1 MRGVKVNLR
10 CGVFFLMWIIQSTTV
25 VDVAGTHQGIPPQ
38 VVKLWA
44 SAFGGEMK
52 SIAAKYSGSQLL
64 QKWVIHNQCQCV
76 TNAVLLT
83 CHWSNTA
90 SPSKIKQKYKEF
102 ERSVRVEEID
112 GLKLVKRLA
121 ENMEEMFRKKAEA
134 MKILRHRGLKR
145 IRFYLKFAYMQRTI
159 FLPASLSTPS
169 PVAFEK
175 RFLSIR
181 TPIYS
186 MRTTPTCR
194 VGFSKALSGKLA
206 WLGLRPR
213 LVKLVNAFCTTN
225 ATPLGYSTLFQAIKI
240 CVVMLT
246 DPLFLVLPQ
255 YEYFN
260 AVLINERDEY
270 GNRVELGGEFIL
282 QPNDHFNNLSVNL
295 SLSVV
300 QVPTNMYNKGS
311 FFTLM
316 LLPEAVWN
324 FIVIKAK
331 TEALQHSIA
340 LLYSAIVNGVYW
352 SEALNRVFVD
362 NFERDPSLIWQ
373 YFGSAKG
380 FFRQYPGIKWT
391 PDEHGVIAFDCRNRK
406 WYIQAATS
414 PKDVVILVDV
424 SGSMKGLRLT
434 IAKQTVSSILDT
446 LGDDDFFN
454 IIAYNEELRYVEP
467 CLNGTLVQADV
478 TNKDHFREHLDKLFA
493 KGIGMLDR
501 ALTEAFELLSDVV
514 LWSNQNNLEL
524 NTAKTLEMTVD
535 FKRSPPALSALT
547 MLDRT
552 IMAVKSH
559 KFLGPTITKELKWD
573 SNISSIIKK
582 TQQRMYFLRQLR
594 KFYLSQELMF
604 NQTGRGSVCSQAIML
619 VTDGAVDTYDAVFV
633 KYNWPDRK
641 VRIFPYL
648 IGRESAFADNL
659 KWMACTNKGYF
670 TQISTLAD
678 VQENV
683 MEYLHVLSRPKVID
697 QEHDVVWTEAYIDST
712 LPQAQKLE
720 DNQGPVLMTTVAMPV
735 FSTKNE
741 TMNRGILLG
750 VVGTDVPVS
759 ELLKTIP
766 KYKLGIHGY
775 AFAIT
780 NNGYILTHPDLRP
793 LYEEGKK
800 RRKPNYSSVDLSEV
814 EWEDKDDEL
823 RNAMVNRKTGIFS
836 MEVKKTVD
844 KGKRVLVLHNDY
856 YYTDIKG
863 TPFSLGVALSRGH
876 GKYFFRGSVTVEE
889 GLHDLEHP
897 DVALADE
904 WTYCNTDE
912 HPEHRYLSQIEAIKL
927 YLSGEQPHLKCDKEL
942 IQEVLFDAVVTAPI
956 EAYWTSLALNKSEN
970 SDKGVEI
977 AYLGTRTGLSR
988 INLFV
993 VPDQL
998 SNQDFLTAEDKE
1010 GVFNADHFPLWYKR
1024 AAEQVPGTF
1033 VYSLPFNTGS
1043 ENKSVVLAST
1053 AIQLLDERKSPIAAA
1068 VGIQM
1073 KLEFFQRKFWTA
1085 SRQCAALDGKCSI
1098 SCDNHD
1104 INCYLIDN
1112 NGFILVAEDSS
1123 LTGVFFGEAEGAVMS
1138 KLLSM
1143 GSFKRVTLYDY
1154 QAICRIYAESSDG
1167 SSSLL
1172 DPYFAFFAAVKWLLT
1187 ELVIFLVEFNLY
1199 SWWHSD
1205 FTAKAQGDS
1214 RTMLVPCDTEYP
1226 VFISERTIK
1235 ETTGNVGCDDCNKSF
1250 VIQQIPSS
1258 NLFMVVVDNK
1268 CTCRDFG
1275 PITMDPIEIMYI
1287 LLEKISF
1294 IASSTRVLLNLT
1306 AHNESL
1312 KCERL
1317 KLQKHRRRPDTC
1329 HPFHPK
1335 ENSMECGRALGL
1347 TPSLTVTF
1355 LAFLVALFPR

>member
-1 MRGVKVNLR
+1 MRSVKAVSAHLR
-10 CGVFFLMWIIQSTTV
+10 CGIVFFLWIIQSTTV
-25 VDVAGTHQGIPPQ
+25 VDVVGTHQGIPLSD
-38 VVKLWA
+38 VKLWA

-64 QKWVIHNQCQCV
+64 QK
-76 TNAVLLT
+76 
-83 CHWSNTA
+83 
-90 SPSKIKQKYKEF
+90 KYKEY
-102 ERSVRVEEID
+102 EHSVRVEEID
-112 GLKLVKRLA
+112 GLKLVERLA
-121 ENMEEMFRKKAEA
+121 KNMEEMFHKKAEA
-134 MKILRHRGLKR
+134 MK
-145 IRFYLKFAYMQRTI
+145 
-159 FLPASLSTPS
+159 
-169 PVAFEK
+169 
-175 RFLSIR
+175 
-181 TPIYS
+181 
-186 MRTTPTCR
+186 
-194 VGFSKALSGKLA
+194 
-206 WLGLRPR
+206 R
-213 LVKLVNAFCTTN
+213 LVEAAEEAHL
-225 ATPLGYSTLFQAIKI
+225 QHEE
-240 CVVMLT
+240 
-246 DPLFLVLPQ
+246 DPNLQ

-260 AVLINERDEY
+260 AVLINELDDV
-270 GNRVELGGEFIL
+270 GNNVELGGEFIL

-300 QVPTNMYNKGS
+300 QVPTNMYNKD
-311 FFTLM
+311 
-316 LLPEAVWN
+316 
-324 FIVIKAK
+324 
-331 TEALQHSIA
+331 
-340 LLYSAIVNGVYW
+340 SAIVNGVYW
-352 SEALNRVFVD
+352 SEALNKVFVD

-454 IIAYNEELRYVEP
+454 IIAYNEELHYVEP

-493 KGIGMLDR
+493 KGIGMLDV
-501 ALTEAFELLSDVV
+501 ALTEAFELLTD
-514 LWSNQNNLEL
+514 
-524 NTAKTLEMTVD
+524 
-535 FKRSPPALSALT
+535 
-547 MLDRT
+547 
-552 IMAVKSH
+552 
-559 KFLGPTITKELKWD
+559 
-573 SNISSIIKK
+573 
-582 TQQRMYFLRQLR
+582 
-594 KFYLSQELMF
+594 F

-619 VTDGAVDTYDAVFV
+619 VTDGAVDTYDTVFA

-659 KWMACTNKGYF
+659 KWMACANKGYF

-697 QEHDVVWTEAYIDST
+697 QEHDVVWTEAYIDNT
-712 LPQAQKLE
+712 ME
-720 DNQGPVLMTTVAMPV
+720 DNQGPGLMTTVAMPV

-741 TMNRGILLG
+741 TKNKGILLG

-814 EWEDKDDEL
+814 EWEDKDDVL
-823 RNAMVNRKTGIFS
+823 RNAMVNRKTGTFS

-856 YYTDIKG
+856 YYTDIRG

-876 GKYFFRGSVTVEE
+876 GKYFFRGSVAVED

-904 WTYCNTDE
+904 WTYCNTGE
-912 HPEHRYLSQIEAIKL
+912 HPEHRYLSQIQAIKL
-927 YLSGEQPHLKCDKEL
+927 YLDGEEPHLKCDKEL

-998 SNQDFLTAEDKE
+998 SSQDFLTAEDKE

-1085 SRQCAALDGKCSI
+1085 SRQ
-1098 SCDNHD
+1098 D

-1138 KLLSM
+1138 RLLAM

-1167 SSSLL
+1167 SSRLL
-1172 DPYFAFFAAVKWLLT
+1172 DVT
-1187 ELVIFLVEFNLY
+1187 HRN
-1199 SWWHSD
+1199 
-1205 FTAKAQGDS
+1205 G

-1226 VFISERTIK
+1226 AFISERTIK
-1235 ETTGNVGCDDCNKSF
+1235 ETTGNIDCDDCIKSF

-1258 NLFMVVVDNK
+1258 NLFMVVVDNN
-1268 CTCRDFG
+1268 CVCV
-1275 PITMDPIEIMYI
+1275 
-1287 LLEKISF
+1287 S
-1294 IASSTRVLLNLT
+1294 LNLP

-1317 KLQKHRRRPDTC
+1317 KLQKDRRRPETC
-1329 HPFHPK
+1329 HPFHPE
-1335 ENSMECGRALGL
+1335 ENSMECGRASCL
-1347 TPSLTVTF
+1347 TPSVTATF
-1355 LAFLVALFPR
+1355 FALLVALFPR

>member
-1 MRGVKVNLR
+1 MQVGRCCRFMWLVLLFSTQNIGATGV
-10 CGVFFLMWIIQSTTV
+10 G
-25 VDVAGTHQGIPPQ
+25 GTHQSIPPS

-52 SIAAKYSGSQLL
+52 SISAKYSGSQLL
-64 QKWVIHNQCQCV
+64 QK
-76 TNAVLLT
+76 
-83 CHWSNTA
+83 
-90 SPSKIKQKYKEF
+90 KYKEF
-102 ERSVRVEEID
+102 ERAVRVEEID
-112 GLKLVKRLA
+112 GLRLVKRLA
-121 ENMEEMFRKKAEA
+121 KNMEEMFHKKAQA
-134 MKILRHRGLKR
+134 MK
-145 IRFYLKFAYMQRTI
+145 
-159 FLPASLSTPS
+159 
-169 PVAFEK
+169 
-175 RFLSIR
+175 
-181 TPIYS
+181 
-186 MRTTPTCR
+186 
-194 VGFSKALSGKLA
+194 
-206 WLGLRPR
+206 R
-213 LVKLVNAFCTTN
+213 LVEAAEEAHLQHEEN
-225 ATPLGYSTLFQAIKI
+225 PDL
-240 CVVMLT
+240 
-246 DPLFLVLPQ
+246 Q

-260 AVLINERDEY
+260 AVLINED
-270 GNRVELGGEFIL
+270 VELGGKFVL
-282 QPNDHFNNLSVNL
+282 QPNDHFNNRSVNL

-300 QVPTNMYNKGS
+300 QVPTNMYNKD
-311 FFTLM
+311 
-316 LLPEAVWN
+316 
-324 FIVIKAK
+324 
-331 TEALQHSIA
+331 
-340 LLYSAIVNGVYW
+340 SAIVNGVYW
-352 SEALNRVFVD
+352 SEALNKVFVD

-380 FFRQYPGIKWT
+380 FFRQYPGIKWK
-391 PDEHGVIAFDCRNRK
+391 PDDHGVIAFDCRNRK

-434 IAKQTVSSILDT
+434 IARQTVSSILDT

-454 IIAYNEELRYVEP
+454 IIAYNEELHYVEP

-493 KGIGMLDR
+493 QGIGMLDI
-501 ALTEAFELLSDVV
+501 ALTEAFNLLSD
-514 LWSNQNNLEL
+514 
-524 NTAKTLEMTVD
+524 
-535 FKRSPPALSALT
+535 
-547 MLDRT
+547 
-552 IMAVKSH
+552 
-559 KFLGPTITKELKWD
+559 
-573 SNISSIIKK
+573 
-582 TQQRMYFLRQLR
+582 
-594 KFYLSQELMF
+594 
-604 NQTGRGSVCSQAIML
+604 
-619 VTDGAVDTYDAVFV
+619 
-633 KYNWPDRK
+633 

-659 KWMACTNKGYF
+659 KWMACANKGYF

-697 QEHDVVWTEAYIDST
+697 REHDTVWTEAYIDST
-712 LPQAQKLE
+712 LPQAQKS
-720 DNQGPVLMTTVAMPV
+720 DDGQGPVLMTTVAMPV

-741 TMNRGILLG
+741 TRNRGILLG

-793 LYEEGKK
+793 LYGDGKK

-814 EWEDKDDEL
+814 EWEDKDDTL
-823 RNAMVNRKTGIFS
+823 RNAMVNRKTGTFS
-836 MEVKKTVD
+836 MEVTKSVD

-876 GKYFFRGSVTVEE
+876 GKYFFRGNVTVEE

-912 HPEHRYLSQIEAIKL
+912 HPKHRYLSQIDAIKM
-927 YLSGEQPHLKCDKEL
+927 YLSGQEPRLHCDKEL
-942 IQEVLFDAVVTAPI
+942 IQEVLFDAVVTAPL
-956 EAYWTSLALNKSEN
+956 EAYWTSLVLNKSEN

-993 VPDQL
+993 VPDEL
-998 SNQDFLTAEDKE
+998 TNLDFLTAEDKE

-1033 VYSLPFNTGS
+1033 IYSLPFNSGS
-1043 ENKSVVLAST
+1043 ENRSVVLAST

-1098 SCDNHD
+1098 SCDDEH

-1112 NGFILVAEDSS
+1112 NGFILVAEDYT
-1123 LTGVFFGEAEGAVMS
+1123 LTGNFFGEAEGAVMN
-1138 KLLSM
+1138 KLLQM

-1154 QAICRIYAESSDG
+1154 QALCWVHSESSDSG
-1167 SSSLL
+1167 RTLL
-1172 DPYFAFFAAVKWLLT
+1172 DPYFAFFAAVKWILT

-1199 SWWHSD
+1199 SWWNSD
-1205 FTAKAQGDS
+1205 LTAKARRVGPHMQ
-1214 RTMLVPCDTEYP
+1214 VPCDTEYP
-1226 VFISERTIK
+1226 AFVSERTIK
-1235 ETTGNVGCDDCNKSF
+1235 ENMGNIDCDGCIKSF

-1268 CTCRDFG
+1268 CDCSQFG
-1275 PITMDPIEIMYI
+1275 PITMDPFEIMY
-1287 LLEKISF
+1287 
-1294 IASSTRVLLNLT
+1294 
-1306 AHNESL
+1306 NESL

-1317 KLQKHRRRPDTC
+1317 KMQKDRRRPDTC
-1329 HPFHPK
+1329 HPFHPE
-1335 ENSMECGRALGL
+1335 ENSMECGGAGGL
-1347 TPSLTVTF
+1347 TTSLSATLL
-1355 LAFLVALFPR
+1355 LALMALLHR

>member
-1 MRGVKVNLR
+1 MLWNLNNSR
-10 CGVFFLMWIIQSTTV
+10 VFCGFSFLLWITLSMTV
-25 VDVAGTHQGIPPQ
+25 VSVVESHQGIPLS

-44 SAFGGEMK
+44 SAFGGEIK
-52 SIAAKYSGSQLL
+52 SISAKYSGSQLL
-64 QKWVIHNQCQCV
+64 QK
-76 TNAVLLT
+76 
-83 CHWSNTA
+83 
-90 SPSKIKQKYKEF
+90 KYKEH
-102 ERSVRVEEID
+102 EKSVQVEEID
-112 GLKLVKRLA
+112 GLHLVKKLA
-121 ENMEEMFRKKAEA
+121 QNMEEMFHKKAEA
-134 MKILRHRGLKR
+134 MR
-145 IRFYLKFAYMQRTI
+145 
-159 FLPASLSTPS
+159 
-169 PVAFEK
+169 
-175 RFLSIR
+175 
-181 TPIYS
+181 
-186 MRTTPTCR
+186 
-194 VGFSKALSGKLA
+194 
-206 WLGLRPR
+206 R
-213 LVKLVNAFCTTN
+213 LVEAAEEAHLKHEE
-225 ATPLGYSTLFQAIKI
+225 
-240 CVVMLT
+240 
-246 DPLFLVLPQ
+246 DPDLQ
-255 YEYFN
+255 YDYFN
-260 AVLINERDEY
+260 AVLINEVDEE
-270 GNRVELGGEFIL
+270 GNNVELGKEFIL
-282 QPNDHFNNLSVNL
+282 EPNDHFNNLSVNL

-300 QVPTNMYNKGS
+300 QVPTNMYNKD
-311 FFTLM
+311 
-316 LLPEAVWN
+316 
-324 FIVIKAK
+324 
-331 TEALQHSIA
+331 
-340 LLYSAIVNGVYW
+340 SAIVNGVYW
-352 SEALNRVFVD
+352 SEALNKVFVD

-380 FFRQYPGIKWT
+380 FFRQYPGIKWN

-434 IAKQTVSSILDT
+434 IARQTVSSILDT

-454 IIAYNEELRYVEP
+454 IIAYNEELHYVEP
-467 CLNGTLVQADV
+467 CLNGTLVQADI

-493 KGIGMLDR
+493 KGIGMLDI
-501 ALTEAFELLSDVV
+501 ALTEAFTLLS
-514 LWSNQNNLEL
+514 E
-524 NTAKTLEMTVD
+524 
-535 FKRSPPALSALT
+535 
-547 MLDRT
+547 
-552 IMAVKSH
+552 
-559 KFLGPTITKELKWD
+559 
-573 SNISSIIKK
+573 
-582 TQQRMYFLRQLR
+582 
-594 KFYLSQELMF
+594 F
-604 NQTGRGSVCSQAIML
+604 NHTGRGSICSQAIML
-619 VTDGAVDTYDAVFV
+619 VTDGAVDTYDAVFA

-659 KWMACTNKGYF
+659 KWMACANKGYF

-697 QEHDVVWTEAYIDST
+697 QEHDTVWTEAYIDST
-712 LPQAQKLE
+712 LGE
-720 DNQGPVLMTTVAMPV
+720 NQGPVLMTTVAMPV

-741 TMNRGILLG
+741 TRNRGILLG
-750 VVGTDVPVS
+750 VVGTDVPVQ
-759 ELLKTIP
+759 ELMKTIP

-814 EWEDKDDEL
+814 EWEDKDDVL
-823 RNAMVNRKTGIFS
+823 RNAMVNRKTGKFS

-844 KGKRVLVLHNDY
+844 KGKRVLVMTNDY

-876 GKYFFRGSVTVEE
+876 GKYFFRGNVSVEE

-904 WTYCNTDE
+904 WTYCNTDL
-912 HPEHRYLSQIEAIKL
+912 HPEHRYLTQIEAIKL
-927 YLSGEQPHLKCDKEL
+927 YLTGREPLLQCDKEL
-942 IQEVLFDAVVTAPI
+942 IQEVLFDAVVTAPL

-993 VPDQL
+993 VPEQL
-998 SNQDFLTAEDKE
+998 TNKDFLTAEDKE

-1033 VYSLPFNTGS
+1033 VYSLPFSAGT

-1053 AIQLLDERKSPIAAA
+1053 AIQLLDDRKSPMAAA

-1098 SCDNHD
+1098 SCDNEN

-1112 NGFILVAEDSS
+1112 NGFILVSEDYSQ
-1123 LTGVFFGEAEGAVMS
+1123 TGTFFGEVEGAVMN
-1138 KLLSM
+1138 KLLIM

-1154 QAICRIYAESSDG
+1154 QAICKIFAESSD
-1167 SSSLL
+1167 SSNSLL
-1172 DPYFAFFAAVKWLLT
+1172 DPYFAFFGVIKWIMT
-1187 ELVIFLVEFNLY
+1187 EIIIFLVEFNMY
-1199 SWWHSD
+1199 GWWNVD
-1205 FTAKAQGDS
+1205 LTAKAQRGKP
-1214 RTMLVPCDTEYP
+1214 MLVPCDTEYP
-1226 VFISERTIK
+1226 AFVSERTIK
-1235 ETTGNVGCDDCNKSF
+1235 ETTGNIDCEGCIKSF

-1268 CTCRDFG
+1268 CDCKSAP
-1275 PITMDPIEIMYI
+1275 PITMEPIEIMY
-1287 LLEKISF
+1287 
-1294 IASSTRVLLNLT
+1294 
-1306 AHNESL
+1306 NESL

-1317 KLQKHRRRPDTC
+1317 KLQKDRRRPDSC
-1329 HPFHPK
+1329 HPFHPE
-1335 ENSMECGRALGL
+1335 ENARECGGAFGL
-1347 TPSLTVTF
+1347 RSQ
-1355 LAFLVALFPR
+1355 LAVVLLLLLFTHLAR

>member
-1 MRGVKVNLR
+1 MQVGRCCVASSIWFMWLVLLFSTQNIGATGV
-10 CGVFFLMWIIQSTTV
+10 G
-25 VDVAGTHQGIPPQ
+25 GTHQSIPPS

-52 SIAAKYSGSQLL
+52 SISAKYSGSQLL
-64 QKWVIHNQCQCV
+64 QK
-76 TNAVLLT
+76 
-83 CHWSNTA
+83 
-90 SPSKIKQKYKEF
+90 KYKEF
-102 ERSVRVEEID
+102 ERVVRVEEID
-112 GLKLVKRLA
+112 GLRLVKRLA
-121 ENMEEMFRKKAEA
+121 KNMEEMFHKKAQA
-134 MKILRHRGLKR
+134 MK
-145 IRFYLKFAYMQRTI
+145 
-159 FLPASLSTPS
+159 
-169 PVAFEK
+169 
-175 RFLSIR
+175 
-181 TPIYS
+181 
-186 MRTTPTCR
+186 
-194 VGFSKALSGKLA
+194 
-206 WLGLRPR
+206 R
-213 LVKLVNAFCTTN
+213 LVEAAEEAHLQHEEN
-225 ATPLGYSTLFQAIKI
+225 PDL
-240 CVVMLT
+240 
-246 DPLFLVLPQ
+246 Q

-260 AVLINERDEY
+260 AVLINED
-270 GNRVELGGEFIL
+270 VELGGKFVL
-282 QPNDHFNNLSVNL
+282 QPNDHFNNRSVNL

-300 QVPTNMYNKGS
+300 QVPTNMYNKD
-311 FFTLM
+311 
-316 LLPEAVWN
+316 
-324 FIVIKAK
+324 
-331 TEALQHSIA
+331 
-340 LLYSAIVNGVYW
+340 SAIVNGVYW
-352 SEALNRVFVD
+352 SEALNKVFVD

-380 FFRQYPGIKWT
+380 FFRQYPGIKWK
-391 PDEHGVIAFDCRNRK
+391 PDDHGVIAFDCRNRK

-434 IAKQTVSSILDT
+434 IARQTVSSILDT

-454 IIAYNEELRYVEP
+454 IIAYNEELHYVEP

-493 KGIGMLDR
+493 QGIGMLDI
-501 ALTEAFELLSDVV
+501 ALTEAFNLLSD
-514 LWSNQNNLEL
+514 
-524 NTAKTLEMTVD
+524 
-535 FKRSPPALSALT
+535 
-547 MLDRT
+547 
-552 IMAVKSH
+552 
-559 KFLGPTITKELKWD
+559 
-573 SNISSIIKK
+573 
-582 TQQRMYFLRQLR
+582 
-594 KFYLSQELMF
+594 F
-604 NQTGRGSVCSQAIML
+604 NKTGRGSECSQAIML
-619 VTDGAVDTYDAVFV
+619 VTDGAVDTYDTIFE
-633 KYNWPDRK
+633 KYNWPERK

-659 KWMACTNKGYF
+659 KWMACANKGYF

-697 QEHDVVWTEAYIDST
+697 QEHDTVWTEAYIDST
-712 LPQAQKLE
+712 LPQAQKS
-720 DNQGPVLMTTVAMPV
+720 DDGQSPVLMTTVAMPV

-741 TMNRGILLG
+741 TRNRGILLG

-793 LYEEGKK
+793 LYGDGKK

-814 EWEDKDDEL
+814 EWEDKDDTL
-823 RNAMVNRKTGIFS
+823 RNAMVNRKTGTFS
-836 MEVKKTVD
+836 MEVTKSVD

-876 GKYFFRGSVTVEE
+876 GKYFFRGNVTVEE

-912 HPEHRYLSQIEAIKL
+912 HPKHRYLSQIEAIKM
-927 YLSGEQPHLKCDKEL
+927 YLSGQEPHLHCDKEL
-942 IQEVLFDAVVTAPI
+942 IQEVLFDAVVTAPL
-956 EAYWTSLALNKSEN
+956 EAYWTSLVLNKSEN

-993 VPDQL
+993 VPDEL
-998 SNQDFLTAEDKE
+998 TNLDFLTAEDKE

-1033 VYSLPFNTGS
+1033 IYSLPFNSGS
-1043 ENKSVVLAST
+1043 ENRSVVLAST

-1073 KLEFFQRKFWTA
+1073 KMEFFQRKFWTA

-1098 SCDNHD
+1098 SCDDEH

-1112 NGFILVAEDSS
+1112 NGFILVAEDYT
-1123 LTGVFFGEAEGAVMS
+1123 LTGNFFGEAEGAVMN
-1138 KLLSM
+1138 KLLQM

-1154 QAICRIYAESSDG
+1154 QALCWVHSESSDSG
-1167 SSSLL
+1167 HTLL
-1172 DPYFAFFAAVKWLLT
+1172 DPYFAFFAAVKWILT

-1199 SWWHSD
+1199 SWWNSD
-1205 FTAKAQGDS
+1205 LIAKAQ
-1214 RTMLVPCDTEYP
+1214 RTGPHMQVPCDTEYP
-1226 VFISERTIK
+1226 AFVSERTIK
-1235 ETTGNVGCDDCNKSF
+1235 ENMGNIDCDGCIKSF

-1268 CTCRDFG
+1268 CDCSQFG
-1275 PITMDPIEIMYI
+1275 PITMDPFEIMY
-1287 LLEKISF
+1287 
-1294 IASSTRVLLNLT
+1294 
-1306 AHNESL
+1306 NESL

-1317 KLQKHRRRPDTC
+1317 KMQKDRRRPDTC
-1329 HPFHPK
+1329 HPFHPE
-1335 ENSMECGRALGL
+1335 ENSMECGGAG
-1347 TPSLTVTF
+1347 SLTTS
-1355 LAFLVALFPR
+1355 LSATLLSALMALFLR

>member
-1 MRGVKVNLR
+1 MQVDRRSAVCSAWFTWLLLLFSTLSVMANGV
-10 CGVFFLMWIIQSTTV
+10 G
-25 VDVAGTHQGIPPQ
+25 GTHKSIPAS

-52 SIAAKYSGSQLL
+52 SISAKYSGSQLL
-64 QKWVIHNQCQCV
+64 QK
-76 TNAVLLT
+76 
-83 CHWSNTA
+83 
-90 SPSKIKQKYKEF
+90 
-102 ERSVRVEEID
+102 
-112 GLKLVKRLA
+112 
-121 ENMEEMFRKKAEA
+121 
-134 MKILRHRGLKR
+134 
-145 IRFYLKFAYMQRTI
+145 
-159 FLPASLSTPS
+159 
-169 PVAFEK
+169 
-175 RFLSIR
+175 
-181 TPIYS
+181 
-186 MRTTPTCR
+186 
-194 VGFSKALSGKLA
+194 
-206 WLGLRPR
+206 R
-213 LVKLVNAFCTTN
+213 LVKAAEEAHL
-225 ATPLGYSTLFQAIKI
+225 QHEE
-240 CVVMLT
+240 
-246 DPLFLVLPQ
+246 DPDLQ

-260 AVLINERDEY
+260 AVLINEVNEE
-270 GNRVELGGEFIL
+270 GNNVELGGEFVL

-300 QVPTNMYNKGS
+300 QVPTNMYNKD
-311 FFTLM
+311 
-316 LLPEAVWN
+316 
-324 FIVIKAK
+324 
-331 TEALQHSIA
+331 
-340 LLYSAIVNGVYW
+340 SAIVNGVFW
-352 SEALNRVFVD
+352 SEALNEVFVD

-380 FFRQYPGIKWT
+380 FFRQYPGIKWK

-434 IAKQTVSSILDT
+434 IARQTVSSILDT

-454 IIAYNEELRYVEP
+454 IIAYNEELHYVEP

-493 KGIGMLDR
+493 QGIGMLDI
-501 ALTEAFELLSDVV
+501 ALTEAFSLLSD
-514 LWSNQNNLEL
+514 
-524 NTAKTLEMTVD
+524 
-535 FKRSPPALSALT
+535 
-547 MLDRT
+547 
-552 IMAVKSH
+552 
-559 KFLGPTITKELKWD
+559 
-573 SNISSIIKK
+573 
-582 TQQRMYFLRQLR
+582 
-594 KFYLSQELMF
+594 F
-604 NQTGRGSVCSQAIML
+604 NKTGRGSECSQAIML
-619 VTDGAVDTYDAVFV
+619 VTDGAVHTYDAIFD
-633 KYNWPDRK
+633 KYNWPDKK

-648 IGRESAFADNL
+648 IGRESAFAENL
-659 KWMACTNKGYF
+659 KWMACANKGYF

-697 QEHDVVWTEAYIDST
+697 REHDTVWTEAYIDST

-720 DNQGPVLMTTVAMPV
+720 DGQGPVLMTTVAMPV

-741 TMNRGILLG
+741 TRNHGILLG

-793 LYEEGKK
+793 LYGDGKK

-814 EWEDKDDEL
+814 EWEDKDDTL
-823 RNAMVNRKTGIFS
+823 RNAMVNRKTGTFS
-836 MEVKKTVD
+836 MEVTKSVD
-844 KGKRVLVLHNDY
+844 KGKRVLILHNDY

-863 TPFSLGVALSRGH
+863 TPFSLGVGLSRGH
-876 GKYFFRGSVTVEE
+876 GKYFFRGNVTVEE

-912 HPEHRYLSQIEAIKL
+912 HPEHRYLSQIEAIKM
-927 YLSGEQPHLKCDKEL
+927 YLSGHEPRLQCDKEL
-942 IQEVLFDAVVTAPI
+942 IQEVLFDTVVTAPL
-956 EAYWTSLALNKSEN
+956 EAYWTSLVLNKSEN

-977 AYLGTRTGLSR
+977 AYLGTRTGMSR

-993 VPDQL
+993 LPDEL
-998 SNQDFLTAEDKE
+998 TNQDFLTAEDKE

-1033 VYSLPFNTGS
+1033 IYSLPFNTGS

-1053 AIQLLDERKSPIAAA
+1053 AIQLLDERESPIAAA

-1085 SRQCAALDGKCSI
+1085 SRQCTALDGRCSI
-1098 SCDNHD
+1098 SCDEEN

-1112 NGFILVAEDSS
+1112 NGFILVAEDYT
-1123 LTGVFFGEAEGAVMS
+1123 LTGNFFGQAEGAVMS
-1138 KLLSM
+1138 KLLQM

-1154 QAICRIYAESSDG
+1154 QALCRVYSESRDSG
-1167 SSSLL
+1167 HTLL
-1172 DPYFAFFAAVKWLLT
+1172 DPYFAFLAAVKWILT

-1205 FTAKAQGDS
+1205 FTAKAQTAGPS
-1214 RTMLVPCDTEYP
+1214 MQVPCDTEYP
-1226 VFISERTIK
+1226 AFISERTIK
-1235 ETTGNVGCDDCNKSF
+1235 ENMGNVDCDGCIKSF

-1258 NLFMVVVDNK
+1258 NLFMVVVDN
-1268 CTCRDFG
+1268 TCDCSNFE
-1275 PITMDPIEIMYI
+1275 PITMEPIEIMY
-1287 LLEKISF
+1287 
-1294 IASSTRVLLNLT
+1294 
-1306 AHNESL
+1306 NESL
-1312 KCERL
+1312 KCERI
-1317 KLQKHRRRPDTC
+1317 KVQKDRRRPDTC
-1329 HPFHPK
+1329 HPFHSE
-1335 ENSMECGRALGL
+1335 ENPMECGGA
-1347 TPSLTVTF
+1347 TSLTSSLAAKLF
-1355 LAFLVALFPR
+1355 CAFLVLFLR

>member
-1 MRGVKVNLR
+1 MTLSGMFLLSHISDKV
-10 CGVFFLMWIIQSTTV
+10 MT
-25 VDVAGTHQGIPPQ
+25 
-38 VVKLWA
+38 VKLWA
-44 SAFGGEMK
+44 SAFGGEIK
-52 SIAAKYSGSQLL
+52 SISAKYSGSQLL
-64 QKWVIHNQCQCV
+64 QK
-76 TNAVLLT
+76 
-83 CHWSNTA
+83 
-90 SPSKIKQKYKEF
+90 KYKEF
-102 ERSVRVEEID
+102 EQAVRVQEID
-112 GLKLVKRLA
+112 GLRLVKKLA
-121 ENMEEMFRKKAEA
+121 ENMEEMFHKKSEA
-134 MKILRHRGLKR
+134 MKVS
-145 IRFYLKFAYMQRTI
+145 QT
-159 FLPASLSTPS
+159 
-169 PVAFEK
+169 
-175 RFLSIR
+175 
-181 TPIYS
+181 
-186 MRTTPTCR
+186 
-194 VGFSKALSGKLA
+194 KL
-206 WLGLRPR
+206 L
-213 LVKLVNAFCTTN
+213 
-225 ATPLGYSTLFQAIKI
+225 
-240 CVVMLT
+240 
-246 DPLFLVLPQ
+246 

-260 AVLINERDEY
+260 AVLINEIDEE
-270 GNRVELGGEFIL
+270 GNSVELGGDFLL

-300 QVPTNMYNKGS
+300 QVPTNMYNKD
-311 FFTLM
+311 
-316 LLPEAVWN
+316 
-324 FIVIKAK
+324 
-331 TEALQHSIA
+331 
-340 LLYSAIVNGVYW
+340 SAIVNGVYW
-352 SEALNRVFVD
+352 SEALNKVFVD

-380 FFRQYPGIKWT
+380 FFRQYPGIKWR

-434 IAKQTVSSILDT
+434 IARQTVSSILDT

-454 IIAYNEELRYVEP
+454 VIAYNEELHYVEP

-478 TNKDHFREHLDKLFA
+478 TNKNHFRMNLDKLFA
-493 KGIGMLDR
+493 KGIGMLDVG
-501 ALTEAFELLSDVV
+501 LTEAFEV
-514 LWSNQNNLEL
+514 LY
-524 NTAKTLEMTVD
+524 D
-535 FKRSPPALSALT
+535 
-547 MLDRT
+547 
-552 IMAVKSH
+552 
-559 KFLGPTITKELKWD
+559 
-573 SNISSIIKK
+573 
-582 TQQRMYFLRQLR
+582 
-594 KFYLSQELMF
+594 F
-604 NQTGRGSVCSQAIML
+604 NQTGRGSACSQAIML
-619 VTDGAVDTYDAVFV
+619 VTDGAVDTYDAVFA

-659 KWMACTNKGYF
+659 KWMACANKGYF

-697 QEHDVVWTEAYIDST
+697 QEHDTVWTEAYVDST
-712 LPQAQKLE
+712 LE
-720 DNQGPVLMTTVAMPV
+720 DGQGPILMTTVAMPV

-741 TMNRGILLG
+741 TRNRGILLG

-793 LYEEGKK
+793 LYEENKK

-814 EWEDKDDEL
+814 EWEDKDDIL
-823 RNAMVNRKTGIFS
+823 RNAMVNRKTGTFS

-876 GKYFFRGSVTVEE
+876 GKYFFRGNVTVEE
-889 GLHDLEHP
+889 GKQISLILP
-897 DVALADE
+897 PSIPSFSLSFFPFLS
-904 WTYCNTDE
+904 TYCNTDE
-912 HPEHRYLSQIEAIKL
+912 HPEHRYLSQIDAIKL
-927 YLSGEQPHLKCDKEL
+927 YLSGREPHLKCDKEL
-942 IQEVLFDAVVTAPI
+942 IQEVLFDAVVTAPL
-956 EAYWTSLALNKSEN
+956 EAYWTNLVLNKSEN

-998 SNQDFLTAEDKE
+998 TNQDFLTAEDKE

-1033 VYSLPFNTGS
+1033 VYSLPFNTGND
-1043 ENKSVVLAST
+1043 NKSVVLAST
-1053 AIQLLDERKSPIAAA
+1053 AIQLLDERESPIAAA

-1098 SCDNHD
+1098 SCDDEN

-1112 NGFILVAEDSS
+1112 NGFILVAEDYS
-1123 LTGVFFGEAEGAVMS
+1123 LTGMFFGEAEGAVMN
-1138 KLLSM
+1138 KLLLM

-1154 QAICRIYAESSDG
+1154 QAICRIFSESSD
-1167 SSSLL
+1167 SARTLL
-1172 DPYFAFFAAVKWLLT
+1172 D
-1187 ELVIFLVEFNLY
+1187 FNLY
-1199 SWWHSD
+1199 SWWYSD
-1205 FTAKAQGDS
+1205 LTAKAQRGG

-1226 VFISERTIK
+1226 AFISERTIK
-1235 ETTGNVGCDDCNKSF
+1235 ETTGNIDCEGCIKSF

-1268 CTCRDFG
+1268 CDCSAAG
-1275 PITMDPIEIMYI
+1275 PITMEPIEIMYI
-1287 LLEKISF
+1287 LF
-1294 IASSTRVLLNLT
+1294 T
-1306 AHNESL
+1306 ESL

-1317 KLQKHRRRPDTC
+1317 KFQKDRRRPDSC
-1329 HPFHPK
+1329 HPFHPE
-1335 ENSMECGRALGL
+1335 ENSMECGGALGL
-1347 TPSLTVTF
+1347 YPSLTTT
-1355 LAFLVALFPR
+1355 LLCLMLALFPR